1 MQHFDPCDKMRKI
14 FYIADKNMANVYL
27 VEIDQQ
33 PIELY
38 KLLKIADLVSGGGEA
53 KVLIAEGYV
62 LLNNEVEFQKRKKV
76 YDGDYIQLGDNIIEV
91 QYVAPEYEPQL
102 VESALQENELAESE
116 QKTSDGDEPFAYQN
130 NEPKPHQAVTKQQ
143 ASSNKKG
150 GDKSKAPKSKATKPK
165 SSANNKGNK
174 KKAAKE
180 PDQKTDKNSGKRRA
194 ISF

>member
-1 MQHFDPCDKMRKI
+1 
-14 FYIADKNMANVYL
+14 MANVYL

-102 VESALQENELAESE
+102 VESALQENELVESGQE
-116 QKTSDGDEPFAYQN
+116 NSDGDEPFAYQN
-130 NEPKPHQAVTKQQ
+130 TEPKPRQAATKQQ
-143 ASSNKKG
+143 ATGVNKNSSKS
-150 GDKSKAPKSKATKPK
+150 KSKAAKSKT
-165 SSANNKGNK
+165 SAFNKGK
-174 KKAAKE
+174 KKNSNE
-180 PDQKTDKNSGKRRA
+180 PADSSGKKSDKNSGKRRA

>member
-1 MQHFDPCDKMRKI
+1 
-14 FYIADKNMANVYL
+14 MANVYL

-53 KVLIAEGYV
+53 KVLIAQGYV

-91 QYVAPEYEPQL
+91 QYVAPAHDEQTTDYPAEEINSEHSLTEQL
-102 VESALQENELAESE
+102 LTEQQLTEKLIVEQQSA
-116 QKTSDGDEPFAYQN
+116 
-130 NEPKPHQAVTKQQ
+130 PKPRQ
-143 ASSNKKG
+143 SSAQSKNNKKSG
-150 GDKSKAPKSKATKPK
+150 QPTQ
-165 SSANNKGNK
+165 
-174 KKAAKE
+174 KAAKSSSKSS
-180 PDQKTDKNSGKRRA
+180 PKPSAKTSPKHKSGSRQKVNESTKNSGKRRA